1 MKRFFAIFLSFF
13 CSVALTAQPLADYS
27 DSEVLGV
34 GRLAPRGEINPYASR
49 DEAIAGNLSGEYII
63 PLGDWQTTESADAVT
78 YSTRFKVSYRWSDR
92 VVLLRVED
100 ATSSYEV
107 TINGTPVGYS
117 QAGSGRTEFDLTK
130 LSQENYNTIEIK
142 VFKHSVAEV
151 LEDGREHRG
160 EAQFRRATIISQP
173 KVRIR
178 DINVTSTYSIGQSNM
193 MIEVD
198 MESHLLNS
206 KEFKVYYEL
215 IAPNGDVVSHGNR
228 TFTTDMLKGDNVIFM
243 ASLSDA
249 LPWNHETP
257 YLYRLVVRTQ
267 YEGRFKEYTSRRV
280 AFRDAVY
287 ADGKIALDGK
297 VVDMVS
303 AEASFEGDV
312 QTTFNKLSALKESG
326 VNCVVVTGGTQPDDF
341 YTICDRLGLYVIDCA
356 DVDTSRG
363 GDRKVGGN
371 PSNDPRWT
379 AAFVDRAERM
389 YHFSQHHPS
398 VVGFSPAAR
407 SGNGICLYESYLALK
422 ALEKERPIWY
432 PASEGEWNNDPMT
445 FVAEAQ
451 SVGGVHIEGDRIA
464 EGFVNVVNNNHLSPL
479 RATLRTV
486 VKQGGAVRSEK
497 EEPVR
502 VAAGGSLMTTFSLA
516 DVRPQRK
523 ATVVVELLAEPMPY
537 EYNLPGEPRK
547 LTLKEE
553 MFGVSDKVERAVIQS
568 VEFEIP
574 AQK

>member
-1 MKRFFAIFLSFF
+1 MRRLFTILFTLFCAATLS
-13 CSVALTAQPLADYS
+13 AQPLGDYS
-27 DSEVLGV
+27 DPELIGV

-49 DEAIAGNLSGEYII
+49 DEAIADAFGGDYII
-63 PLGDWQTTESADAVT
+63 PLTEWQSSESADAVT
-78 YSTRFKVSYRWSDR
+78 YSTRFKVNYRWSDR

-100 ATSSYEV
+100 ATSAYEV
-107 TINGTPVGYS
+107 TINGTTAGYS
-117 QAGSGRTEFDLTK
+117 QAGHGRVEFDLTK
-130 LSQENYNTIEIK
+130 LSQENYNDLVIK
-142 VFKHSVAEV
+142 VFKQSVAEV
-151 LEDGREHRG
+151 LEDGREHTG
-160 EAQFRRATIISQP
+160 EAKFRKAAIVSQP

-178 DINVTSTYSIGQSNM
+178 DINVSSTYSVGQSNM
-193 MIEVD
+193 TIEVD

-215 IAPNGDVVSHGNR
+215 IDPNGNVVSHGNR

-257 YLYRLVVRTQ
+257 YLYRLVIRTQ
-267 YEGRFKEYTSRRV
+267 YEGRFKEYVMRRV

-287 ADGKIALDGK
+287 TDGRIALDGR

-303 AEASFEGDV
+303 AEAAYEGDM
-312 QTTFNKLSALKESG
+312 QTTAAHLTELKENG
-326 VNCVVVTGGTQPDDF
+326 VNTIIVTGGTQPEDF
-341 YTICDRLGLYVIDCA
+341 YTVCDRLGLYVIDCA

-371 PSNDPRWT
+371 PSNDPKWT
-379 AAFVDRAERM
+379 AAFVDRAEHM
-389 YHFSQHHPS
+389 YHYSKNHPS

-422 ALEKERPIWY
+422 ALEKERPVWY

-445 FVAEAQ
+445 FAEAQ
-451 SVGGVHIEGDRIA
+451 SSQGGIRIVGDRVA
-464 EGFVNVVNNNHLSPL
+464 EGFVSIENDNVLSPVRAIL
-479 RATLRTV
+479 RCT
-486 VKQGGAVRSEK
+486 VKQGGSVRATK

-502 VAAGGSLMTTFSLA
+502 IAPGGSLMTTFSLA

-523 ATVVVELLAEPMPY
+523 ATVIVELLTEPMPY

-553 MFGVSDKVERAVIQS
+553 MFGVSDEVERIVLQAA
-568 VEFEIP
+568 EFEIP